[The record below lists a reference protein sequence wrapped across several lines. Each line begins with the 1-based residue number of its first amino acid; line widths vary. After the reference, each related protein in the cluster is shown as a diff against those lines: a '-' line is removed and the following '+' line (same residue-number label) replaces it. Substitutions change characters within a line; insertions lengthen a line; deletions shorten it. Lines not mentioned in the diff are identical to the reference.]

1 MASLSAGD
9 IISII
14 ALVRDVG
21 KTLSSSKGSVA
32 QFSGLERD
40 LASLEDALLQADGLQ
55 LVQKSQK
62 RTLRR
67 TIRRCK
73 SIVESFAD
81 ELDKFQPYLRDGGS
95 GTRVKDIFKRVQFG
109 LTRSEAI
116 ALFRTQQQQ
125 HLHSIQIIIHAANQ
139 FVPLHRRVQALQSLQ
154 QAGAGAGAGRGA
166 RRQS

>member
-32 QFSGLERD
+32 QFSGLERE

-73 SIVESFAD
+73 NIVEKNVN

-95 GTRVKDIFKRVQFG
+95 GNRVNDIFKRVQNKQ
-109 LTRSEAI
+109 TKTKAI
-116 ALFRTQQQQ
+116 A
-125 HLHSIQIIIHAANQ
+125 Q
-139 FVPLHRRVQALQSLQ
+139 F
-154 QAGAGAGAGRGA
+154 
-166 RRQS
+166 